1 MFSARP
7 AKIVE
12 ILPVKDTIPGQRSIE
27 TKETEDFFRLRN
39 HVRNVML
46 SETNVMGLIGAP
58 TGSDG

>member
-12 ILPVKDTIPGQRSIE
+12 ILSIKDTIPGQRSLE
-27 TKETEDFFRLRN
+27 TKETEEFFRLRN
-39 HVRNVML
+39 HVRKVML